1 MNGTPSLYNVTI
13 APTKDMNEDFLNSRL
28 QRRQEE
34 DAFRQLRIAGAGVDL
49 CSNDYLGIVR
59 NKRIESIIDH
69 SAAQEKL
76 YGSTGS
82 RLISGNYRL
91 IEETEKQIARF
102 HASPSALIFNSG
114 YDANTGLLGSVPQR
128 GDTVLY
134 DQLSHASLRDGIRLS
149 LARSFSFAHNDLADL
164 EKKLSQASGNIFVAT
179 ESIFSMD
186 GDSAPLREIVA
197 LCRRYGARLIVDEA
211 HATGVIGGSG
221 EGLVQMLQ
229 LQDDCFARIYTF
241 GKALG
246 CHGAAIA
253 CSSLLRDYL
262 INFSRPFIYTT
273 AMPASA
279 VLAIQAAYSLFPG
292 MQEERNNLQSLIGA
306 FRAAAGNLVIS
317 ESETPIQAAII
328 PGNRQVKAAAS
339 RLQENGFDL
348 RPILSP
354 TVPQGKERLRV
365 VLHAFNTI
373 AEVERAVGMIV
384 SRD

>member
-1 MNGTPSLYNVTI
+1 
-13 APTKDMNEDFLNSRL
+13 MNEDFLNNRL
-28 QRRQEE
+28 QRRREE
-34 DAFRQLRIAGAGVDL
+34 DALRRLAITGAGIDL
-49 CSNDYLGIVR
+49 CSNDYLGVVR
-59 NKRIESIIDH
+59 NKRIESVIDH

-134 DQLSHASLRDGIRLS
+134 DQLSHASIRDGIRLS
-149 LARSFSFAHNDLADL
+149 LAHSFSFAHNDLADL
-164 EKKLSQASGNIFVAT
+164 EKKLRQASGNIFVVT

-186 GDSAPLREIVA
+186 GDSAPLREIVD
-197 LCRRYGARLIVDEA
+197 LCRRYEARLIVDEA
-211 HATGVIGGSG
+211 HATGVVGRSG
-221 EGLVQMLQ
+221 EGLAQMLQ
-229 LQDDCFARIYTF
+229 LQEDCFARIYTF

-246 CHGAAIA
+246 CHGAVIA

-317 ESETPIQAAII
+317 ESKTPIQAVII

-373 AEVERAVGMIV
+373 AEVERAIGMIV
-384 SRD
+384 GLTNIA